1 MTVKCYLTT
10 ILLGNRDKRIKTLMH
25 MMLVTV
31 HAKYLDTLCICDPY
45 RFVIGKVTVAFYE

>member
-1 MTVKCYLTT
+1 MTVKCYLTA
-10 ILLGNRDKRIKTLMH
+10 ILLGNRDKRIKTLMY

-45 RFVIGKVTVAFYE
+45 RFVIGKVTVALYE